1 MWNSVNSKSKQKFKK
16 AWRFSSVQPHPLGG
30 RARYTYLIDHGGSGA
45 LEAAD
50 FRGEGVVEI
59 GGDSGA
65 GVEVLCGHGVGSFLG
80 LQTLLNTGVSQ
91 YCVQDNHQ

>member
-1 MWNSVNSKSKQKFKK
+1 MTHVKQSKQKFKT

-65 GVEVLCGHGVGSFLG
+65 WVEVLCGHGVGSFLG
-80 LQTLLNTGVSQ
+80 LQALLNTGVPQ
-91 YCVQDNHQ
+91 YCVEDNHQ